1 MTYLR
6 DSHTDLY
13 AGLFV
18 RPLGSRIRLI
28 VAAGLVGLVL
38 AAILLTQ
45 HLPQSPLSSVAIS
58 GIKANCT
65 AMIEDSSYGPVTA
78 GSGTILFGCSG
89 RAGWP
94 PTWLGCPGGCPN
106 AYPVF
111 NVSQTADYTAFFK
124 LPQYYAGLFVAGT
137 SGCTPPAASG
147 STASQ
152 LTNGTQMQLSG
163 SSSSP
168 GFFYYCGNYASV
180 ASTGA
185 TLSSFTI
192 SWGSGS
198 TAFSQTF
205 PSVTVPPVKTS
216 AISVVRGTDNGLYY
230 ATLAGS
236 WSGWQSLGGST
247 AGPAMFCSAWGGS
260 LYLAVRG
267 SDNTSIFLKSY
278 SNGAWSA
285 WTSPGG
291 GTTAEPA
298 CASMNGTLHLLVRG
312 VDYGLWYNSLDEV
325 SGRWSGWQSLGGSLE
340 SPPALAA
347 SPSINRLDVVVQG
360 AAGAIS
366 HKTLINGVWSQ
377 TWDPLT
383 GITSD
388 IPAVSSDGL
397 TLHMVVRGAD
407 NGLWYNALNFTTSLW
422 SGWVSLGGT
431 TGIRPSLAADSSGT
445 LHLFVV
451 GSNGQIFD
459 KSLAPG
465 VVWSTSWDSPGGA
478 ASNQVA
484 ITAQGPNIAIMVS
497 GTNGAIWYNT
507 LSGSVWQGWTGLG
520 GSTALAP
527 ALSAIS

>member
-1 MTYLR
+1 
-6 DSHTDLY
+6 
-13 AGLFV
+13 
-18 RPLGSRIRLI
+18 
-28 VAAGLVGLVL
+28 
-38 AAILLTQ
+38 
-45 HLPQSPLSSVAIS
+45 
-58 GIKANCT
+58 
-65 AMIEDSSYGPVTA
+65 
-78 GSGTILFGCSG
+78 
-89 RAGWP
+89 
-94 PTWLGCPGGCPN
+94 
-106 AYPVF
+106 
-111 NVSQTADYTAFFK
+111 
-124 LPQYYAGLFVAGT
+124 
-137 SGCTPPAASG
+137 
-147 STASQ
+147 
-152 LTNGTQMQLSG
+152 
-163 SSSSP
+163 
-168 GFFYYCGNYASV
+168 
-180 ASTGA
+180 
-185 TLSSFTI
+185 
-192 SWGSGS
+192 
-198 TAFSQTF
+198 
-205 PSVTVPPVKTS
+205 
-216 AISVVRGTDNGLYY
+216 
-230 ATLAGS
+230 
-236 WSGWQSLGGST
+236 
-247 AGPAMFCSAWGGS
+247 MFCSAWGGS

-298 CASMNGTLHLLVRG
+298 CASMNGTLHLLVSG

-431 TGIRPSLAADSSGT
+431 TGIRPSLAGDSSGT